1 MMKATSEQK
10 NIQVLGSGG
19 GRSIWATAGVVVFL
33 LLWIVVSSLELV
45 NPLLLPPPS
54 RVFLSVSDVG
64 FVLVWHIV
72 ATLSRVLAGFSC
84 GVFLGVIVGTSMQ
97 YNRRVYLLLDGIVET
112 FRPVPPVALVPFF
125 ILLFGFS
132 ETGKIII
139 TTLGT
144 LLIITVGTVEAI
156 ERVPSGIL
164 RWGLVACST
173 RLSLFWKVILPAA
186 WPEMRGTFRIAM
198 ALAITLVIVSEFMG
212 AKYGLG
218 YLISVS
224 KITLTTPTL
233 LLSAI
238 LLGWLGWGL
247 DRILRYLFDK
257 TCAWDVRAKG
267 ATK

>member
-1 MMKATSEQK
+1 MALRKKRAAA
-10 NIQVLGSGG
+10 LGSSSG
-19 GRSIWATAGVVVFL
+19 GRMWSVVGPIGFL
-33 LLWIVVSSLELV
+33 LLWSVVSTLELV
-45 NPLLLPPPS
+45 NPLLLPSPS
-54 RVFLSVSDVG
+54 RVFLSVRDIG
-64 FVLVWHIV
+64 FVLVWHII
-72 ATLSRVLAGFSC
+72 ATLSRVLAGFFC
-84 GVFLGVIVGTSMQ
+84 GAILGVIIGTSMQ
-97 YNRRVYLLLDGIVET
+97 YNRRLYLLLDGIVET

-144 LLIITVGTVEAI
+144 LLVITVGTVEAI

-224 KITLTTPTL
+224 KITLTTPSL